1 MNDKIKMVLRL
12 FRNKIPCKSKYLPKA
27 LDISNIKDRKTEIM
41 VRYCKVLLNK
51 LCKFNCILNIKHYT
65 KYSYLHNFLVDKVSR
80 KYNIR
85 STR

>member
-41 VRYCKVLLNK
+41 VRYCKVLLNIMQTRI
-51 LCKFNCILNIKHYT
+51 FRVVLNI
-65 KYSYLHNFLVDKVSR
+65 
-80 KYNIR
+80 
-85 STR
+85 